1 MNALVGT
8 DTPKLHLYRNLL
20 PPVPYSKPTL
30 PQGRPMIRLF
40 VDHPVATWMLFA
52 ALMVCGLYAVP
63 RLDIEAMPET
73 DLPKLTVYTRW
84 NGASPSA
91 IQRAITLP
99 IEEAAAQCR
108 GIEELESTSRH
119 GQSTV
124 EISYQRD
131 INIEFA
137 RLELNEQ
144 LGNVRRN
151 LPAQASQPVVV
162 PEVPEEM
169 QAEEFFTVNL
179 ISPLDTNELREQS
192 EDWLK
197 PRFMA
202 IEGVAD
208 VELQGGALPM
218 LKVNLDLEKMERY
231 GLTADAVGSRL
242 DARDDIVPAGAVRRR
257 GQELTVTV
265 QDSVTVRLLESTV
278 LTTRGGQPI
287 LLSHVAEIER
297 GFEDVNYF
305 RRTNGD
311 NVITLRIT
319 KRSGENS
326 VAVSQRLRAAIPE
339 IQAGMPFPVIMEVD
353 QDEGEEL
360 RDKLVELVWRSV
372 AILALLFVL
381 LALALRRVRLVG
393 IVISSIVFAIV
404 ICLSLFYF
412 FDISVNFITISGLT
426 ICFGMLLD
434 NSILVLDSVHRYLTE
449 RRNGNARDALLRG
462 TREVAFPIITTTA
475 TTVVAFL
482 SFIYMTGR
490 LALTYVPL
498 AMSVAFAML
507 ASIFVAF
514 GWMPVAL
521 RGTAERELRRDAHVA
536 NGPGGWR
543 LLRLWTAVTVVAA
556 ILAAA
561 GYWLAKDQR
570 AVMDLAPWLAGGAGL
585 IVGVGVFVAFVDRIT
600 WMHTR
605 FWWYPVL
612 VVALLF
618 YGTWWAFDKKIV
630 KGGWW
635 QPRSQEELIVYLSR
649 PVGTDVKLASETMK
663 LFESE
668 LLPLPDGVKMAV
680 QCWSNNAFM
689 RVEFETD
696 DVLYSAYPETFRN
709 RLILLAE
716 EMGGMF
722 IYIAGFG
729 DPYFKGGRGGMNS
742 NSTIMISGYN
752 SKQLKALSD
761 GIVARLD
768 RNRRARNVRLTSG
781 ASFERSGVD
790 ETVILIDRDALA
802 QHRLSMME
810 VLGHLR
816 RLLGVDTPWHM
827 IVEGEDKQI
836 QLNFSSANTIQYDAV
851 LAKSLTT
858 SRGER
863 IRLSELLRLETR
875 PELSA
880 ITRKDQRYAQRINWE
895 FIGTDRMKQAF
906 IKDLIG
912 GLELP
917 YGFTAEDLSGEQISD
932 EEEEELGRTLLLTV
946 LFIFMTLAALTESF
960 ALPLLLMLA
969 VPMALV
975 GVVGIFWA
983 DGATFDSSA
992 QIGLVLMFGIVVN
1005 NAILLVNRFRLMVRE
1020 IVDDRGLVGTG
1031 VPQKRRLG
1039 GLDLWRLDKDVR
1051 RDVLKSAIVDGTR
1064 IQMRSILLAS
1074 GTTIAGLLPLLYKVE
1089 KSGGSDKD
1097 IWENLALASIGGLAS
1112 STVLILMAMPALYW
1126 IATRLG
1132 WSLARLGNRL
1142 RRRSRPELGTA
1153 TSPTDPISG

>member
-1 MNALVGT
+1 
-8 DTPKLHLYRNLL
+8 
-20 PPVPYSKPTL
+20 
-30 PQGRPMIRLF
+30 MIRFF

-73 DLPKLTVYTRW
+73 ELPKLTVYTRW

-91 IQRAITLP
+91 IQRSITLP
-99 IEEAAAQCR
+99 VEEAAAQCR
-108 GIEELESTSRH
+108 GVEEIESTSRH
-119 GQSTV
+119 GQSVV

-131 INIEFA
+131 VDIEFA

-151 LPAQASQPVVV
+151 LPAQAFQPVVV

-179 ISPLDTNELREQS
+179 ISPLETNKLREEA
-192 EDWLK
+192 EDWLL
-197 PRFMA
+197 PRFLA
-202 IEGVAD
+202 IEGVAGA
-208 VELQGGALPM
+208 ELRGGALPL
-218 LKVNLDLEKMERY
+218 LKVNLDLEKMDRY
-231 GLTADAVGSRL
+231 GLTADAIYERI
-242 DARDDIVPAGAVRRR
+242 DARDDIVPAGAVRLY

-265 QDSVTVRLLESTV
+265 QDSVTVAMLEETV
-278 LTTRGGQPI
+278 LANLGGQSVT
-287 LLSHVAEIER
+287 LGHVAEVER
-297 GFEDVNYF
+297 GFEDINYY

-311 NVITLRIT
+311 NVITLRVT

-326 VAVSQRLRAAIPE
+326 VAVSQRLRAAIPD
-339 IQAGMPFPVIMEVD
+339 IQADMPFAVTLEVD
-353 QDEGEEL
+353 DDEGEEL
-360 RDKLVELVWRSV
+360 REKLVELVWRSV

-393 IVISSIVFAIV
+393 IVISSIIFAIV
-404 ICLSLFYF
+404 ICLSLFFF

-434 NSILVLDSVHRYLTE
+434 NSILVLDSVHRHLTE
-449 RRNGNARDALLRG
+449 RRRGTARDALVRG
-462 TREVAFPIITTTA
+462 TREVSFPIVSTTL
-475 TTVVAFL
+475 TTVIAFL
-482 SFIYMTGR
+482 SFVYMTGR

-514 GWMPVAL
+514 CWMPVAL
-521 RGTAERELRRDAHVA
+521 RGTAERESARTDHVPDR
-536 NGPGGWR
+536 PGGWR
-543 LLRLWTAVTVVAA
+543 LLWRWAAATVAA
-556 ILAAA
+556 GILSVV
-561 GYWLAKDQR
+561 GLWLAKDQR
-570 AVMDLAPWLAGGAGL
+570 AMMDLLPWIAGGAGL
-585 IVGVGVFVAFVDRIT
+585 IVAVGVFVSFVDRIT
-600 WMHTR
+600 WLHTR
-605 FWWYPVL
+605 FWWYPL
-612 VVALLF
+612 IVVVVLF
-618 YGTWWAFDKKIV
+618 YGTWWAYDTKVV

-635 QPRSQEELIVYLSR
+635 QPSSQEILRVYLSR
-649 PVGTDVKLASETMK
+649 PVGTDVMLASETMK

-668 LLPLPDGVKMAV
+668 LLPLPEGVKMSV
-680 QCWSNNAFM
+680 QCWSNNAYM
-689 RVEFETD
+689 EVEFETE
-696 DVLYSAYPETFRN
+696 DVLYSAYPETYRN

-716 EMGGMF
+716 ELGGMF
-722 IYIAGFG
+722 IFIGGFG
-729 DPYFKGGRGGMNS
+729 DPYFKGGRGGVNS
-742 NSTIMISGYN
+742 NSTILLTGYN
-752 SKQLKALSD
+752 SKELKALSD

-781 ASFERSGVD
+781 SAFERSGVD
-790 ETVILIDRDALA
+790 ETIILIDRDALA
-802 QHRLSMME
+802 RHRLSMAE

-836 QLNFSSANTIQYDAV
+836 QLGFAEASTIQYDAV

-863 IRLSELLRLETR
+863 LRLSELISLETR

-880 ITRKDQRYAQRINWE
+880 VTRKDQRYSQRINWE

-906 IKDLIG
+906 IKDLID

-917 YGFTAEDLSGEQISD
+917 YGFTAEDMSGQQISE
-932 EEEEELGRTLLLTV
+932 EEEEELGRTLILTV
-946 LFIFMTLAALTESF
+946 IFIFMTLAALTESF

-975 GVVGIFWA
+975 GVVGVFWA
-983 DGATFDSSA
+983 DGSPFDSSA

-1005 NAILLVNRFRLMVRE
+1005 NAILLINRFRLMVRE
-1020 IVDDRGLVGTG
+1020 IVADRELVGRG
-1031 VPQKRRLG
+1031 VPEKRRLG
-1039 GLDLWRLDKDVR
+1039 GLDLWRLEKDER
-1051 RDVLKSAIVDGTR
+1051 RAILKSAIVDGTR

-1074 GTTIAGLLPLLYKVE
+1074 GTTIAGLLPLLYEVE
-1089 KSGGSDKD
+1089 QATGSGGKD

-1126 IATRLG
+1126 VFTRMG
-1132 WSLARLGNRL
+1132 WGLARLVRRL
-1142 RRRSRPELGTA
+1142 RGGQPVPTTELTG
-1153 TSPTDPISG
+1153 S